1 MRLPPS
7 ARAPAAISRTPHR
20 HRSQEGSSSSARNSH
35 CRRRAAAAWIG
46 SLLQDMV
53 PVGQLS
59 STAREVAKS
68 GAQGQRLS
76 DIFAAHV
83 LVLASVCRPLA

>member
-1 MRLPPS
+1 MGPLGRSYS
-7 ARAPAAISRTPHR
+7 AAPALTAAVSLAPYYVA
-20 HRSQEGSSSSARNSH
+20 GYV
-35 CRRRAAAAWIG
+35 AAAAWVG

-53 PVGQLS
+53 PVGQLR

-76 DIFAAHV
+76 DIFAAPFWCL
-83 LVLASVCRPLA
+83 LVSLGR